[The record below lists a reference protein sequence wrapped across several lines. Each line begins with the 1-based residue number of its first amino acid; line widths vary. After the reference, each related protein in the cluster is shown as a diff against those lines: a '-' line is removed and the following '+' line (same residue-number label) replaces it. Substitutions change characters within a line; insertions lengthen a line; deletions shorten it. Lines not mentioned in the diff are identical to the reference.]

1 MFIAPKIT
9 PPPRETHGV
18 RYRRILQKYKNRRRR
33 RVLVFHGFHV
43 GSRTV
48 RPRSILAIAIGFAC
62 SSCALQAEKPAAP
75 VVPPAFAQAATSNAP
90 WPDATWY
97 HGFASQE
104 LDSLVALAQDNSL
117 DVVAATARVK
127 QADARARQAG
137 AALLPQIDLNPNAQQ
152 FSGGTHGTTAHELD
166 WSAGLSAS
174 YEVDFWGKNRAASN
188 SAKALAD
195 ASRAD
200 LATVRITLSNA
211 VATSYFEV
219 LSLRERIALA
229 RLNLEAARG
238 VLQFTE
244 ARFNAGSMGAA
255 ELAAQRAAVAT
266 TELIIPQLQ
275 QQEAEAL
282 GALALLVGR
291 APEGFTVVG
300 DRLDALAEPPLA
312 AGLPSELLQRRPD
325 LISAEYGLQAAHGD
339 LLVARAAMYPSLS
352 LTATAGVA
360 NPAVNAA
367 ITALAGTG
375 WSLTAGASLVQTI
388 FDAGRRRAVI
398 QEAAAKQEE
407 LVANYQSS
415 ILSALLDVEKAL
427 AAIHYL
433 DQQKEPQQRNV
444 DQSERAY
451 QGTQLRFRE
460 GTGEYLA
467 VLESQRA
474 LFAAREQL
482 SQYKLA
488 RLQALL
494 GLCKALGGGWQ
505 YPTPPQ
511 KQS

>member
-1 MFIAPKIT
+1 M
-9 PPPRETHGV
+9 
-18 RYRRILQKYKNRRRR
+18 
-33 RVLVFHGFHV
+33 
-43 GSRTV
+43 S
-48 RPRSILAIAIGFAC
+48 IGFAC

-75 VVPPAFAQAATSNAP
+75 VVPPAFEQAASGDAP

-104 LDSLVALAQDNSL
+104 LDSLVALAEDKSL
-117 DVVAATARVK
+117 DVAAAAARVK

-137 AALLPQIDLNPNAQQ
+137 AALLPQVDANGSGTQ
-152 FSGGTHGTTAHELD
+152 FAGGTHGTTAHELD
-166 WSAGLSAS
+166 WSAVLSAS
-174 YEVDFWGKNRAASN
+174 YEIDFWGKNRAASN
-188 SAKALAD
+188 SANALVN

-200 LATVRITLSNA
+200 FATVRITLSNA

-229 RLNLEAARG
+229 RLNLDAARG
-238 VLQFTE
+238 VLRFTE
-244 ARFNAGSMGAA
+244 ARHDAGSVGEA
-255 ELAAQRAAVAT
+255 ELAAQRAAVASS
-266 TELIIPQLQ
+266 ELIVPQLQ

-282 GALALLVGR
+282 AALALLVGR
-291 APEGFTVVG
+291 APEGFTVTG

-312 AGLPSELLQRRPD
+312 AGLPSELLRRRPD
-325 LISAEYGLQAAHGD
+325 LITSEYNLQAAHAD
-339 LLVARAAMYPSLS
+339 LIVARAALFPSLS
-352 LTATAGVA
+352 LTATGGVA

-367 ITALAGTG
+367 VNVLAGTG

-398 QEAAAKQEE
+398 QEATAKQEE

-415 ILSALLDVEKAL
+415 ILSALVDVEKAL

-433 DQQKEPQQRNV
+433 ELQKEPQQRNV
-444 DQSERAY
+444 DQSERAF

-460 GTGEYLA
+460 GAGEYLA
-467 VLESQRA
+467 VLESQRT
-474 LFAAREQL
+474 LFAARDQL

-505 YPTPPQ
+505 YPTLSQ
-511 KQS
+511 KQL

>member
-1 MFIAPKIT
+1 M
-9 PPPRETHGV
+9 
-18 RYRRILQKYKNRRRR
+18 
-33 RVLVFHGFHV
+33 
-43 GSRTV
+43 
-48 RPRSILAIAIGFAC
+48 RPRSILAIFIGFAC
-62 SSCALQAEKPAAP
+62 SACALQAANPAAP
-75 VVPPAFAQAATSNAP
+75 VVPPAFEQAASSGA
-90 WPDATWY
+90 WPDGTWY

-137 AALLPQIDLNPNAQQ
+137 AALLPQIDATGTGTQ
-152 FSGGTHGTTAHELD
+152 FAGGTHGSTAHELD
-166 WSAGLSAS
+166 WTAGLSAS
-174 YEVDFWGKNRAASN
+174 YEIDFWGKNRAASN

-219 LSLRERIALA
+219 LSLRQRIALA

-244 ARFNAGSMGAA
+244 ARYDAGSMGAA
-255 ELAAQRAAVAT
+255 ELAAQRAAVAN
-266 TELIIPQLQ
+266 TELIIPQLE
-275 QQEAEAL
+275 QQEVEAL
-282 GALALLVGR
+282 GALAVLVGR
-291 APEGFTVVG
+291 APEGFTVAG
-300 DRLDALAEPPLA
+300 NRLDGLAEPPLA

-325 LISAEYGLQAAHGD
+325 LISSEYSLRAAQGD
-339 LLVARAAMYPSLS
+339 VLVARAAMFPSLN
-352 LTATAGVA
+352 LTATGGVA

-367 ITALAGTG
+367 VNVLAGTG
-375 WSLTAGASLVQTI
+375 WSLTAGATLVQTI
-388 FDAGRRRAVI
+388 FDAGRRRAAI
-398 QEAAAKQEE
+398 QEATAKQEE
-407 LVANYQSS
+407 LVANYRAS

-474 LFAAREQL
+474 LFAARDQL

-505 YPTPPQ
+505 YPTPSQ
-511 KQS
+511 KQL

>member
-1 MFIAPKIT
+1 V
-9 PPPRETHGV
+9 H
-18 RYRRILQKYKNRRRR
+18 
-33 RVLVFHGFHV
+33 
-43 GSRTV
+43 S
-48 RPRSILAIAIGFAC
+48 RSILAIFIGFAC
-62 SSCALQAEKPAAP
+62 SSCALQAVKPAVP
-75 VVPPAFAQAATSNAP
+75 VVPPAFEQAGSGSAP

-97 HGFASQE
+97 RGFASQE

-137 AALLPQIDLNPNAQQ
+137 AALLPQVDLNGTGTQ

-166 WSAGLSAS
+166 WSTVLSAS
-174 YEVDFWGKNRAASN
+174 YEIDFWGKNRAASN
-188 SAKALAD
+188 SSRALVN

-200 LATVRITLSNA
+200 LATVRITISNA
-211 VATSYFEV
+211 VATSYFQV

-229 RLNLEAARG
+229 RLNLEAAQG
-238 VLQFTE
+238 VLRFAE
-244 ARFNAGSMGAA
+244 ARYDAGSFGAA

-266 TELIIPQLQ
+266 SELVIPQLQ
-275 QQEAEAL
+275 QQEVEAL

-291 APEGFTVVG
+291 APEGFTVTG
-300 DRLDALAEPPLA
+300 DRLDTLAEPPLA
-312 AGLPSELLQRRPD
+312 AGLPSDLLQRRPD
-325 LISAEYGLQAAHGD
+325 LIMTEYNLQAAHGD
-339 LLVARAAMYPSLS
+339 LIVARAALFPSLS
-352 LTATAGVA
+352 LTASAGVA

-367 ITALAGTG
+367 VNVLAGTG
-375 WSLTAGASLVQTI
+375 WSLTAGATLVQSV

-398 QEAAAKQEE
+398 QEATAKQEE
-407 LVANYQSS
+407 LVASYHNS

-433 DQQKEPQQRNV
+433 ELQKEPQQRNV

-451 QGTQLRFRE
+451 QGTQMRFHE

-505 YPTPPQ
+505 YPTPSQ
-511 KQS
+511 KQL